1 MCRNKCANTYLQK
14 RRRQKVR
21 RGYVPGRPGGSEMEN
36 YNILLYRYEFPKN
49 NNNLKSEI

>member
-1 MCRNKCANTYLQK
+1 MLIHIYKKEEDKKL
-14 RRRQKVR
+14 R